1 MIGIISALSDEIVA
15 IVEAASAEAPLQTRQ
30 VLGHSLHTG
39 RLAGRDVV
47 LAQCGVGKV
56 AAAIT
61 ATLMAQQVDAL
72 IMVGTAGGIGSQVHT
87 GDVVVATEL
96 IQHDMDARPLFARWV
111 LPSVGL
117 SHIPTD
123 PHLTEVMIEAATQ
136 VVSAPS
142 AHLIDF
148 GITDPQ
154 AHTGVVASGDVF
166 MSTTEHSVQLRS
178 DLPTVMAV
186 EMEGAAVAQV
196 CHTAG
201 LPFAVVRTISDRA
214 DAEAALDFPK
224 FLKAVAAPY
233 AKDLVIQAL
242 PNL

>member
-1 MIGIISALSDEIVA
+1 MIGIISALREEIVA
-15 IVEAASAEAPLQTRQ
+15 IVEQASAEAPLHTQE
-30 VLGHSLHTG
+30 VLGHRLHTG
-39 RLAGRDVV
+39 RLAGREVL

-61 ATLMAQQVDAL
+61 ATLMAQQVEAL
-72 IMVGTAGGIGSQVHT
+72 IMVGTAGGIGAEVHT

-96 IQHDMDARPLFARWV
+96 VQHDMDARPLFARWV

-123 PHLTEVMIEAATQ
+123 ARLSGVLLDAAAQ
-136 VVSAPS
+136 VVTAPS
-142 AHLIDF
+142 AQLTGF
-148 GITDPQ
+148 GITHPR
-154 AHTGVVASGDVF
+154 AHAGVVASGDVF
-166 MSTTEHSVQLRS
+166 MSTSEHSLQLRT
-178 DLPTVMAV
+178 DLPTVLAV

-214 DAEAALDFPK
+214 DAAAAVDFPR
-224 FLKAVAAPY
+224 FLQTVAAPY
-233 AKDLVIQAL
+233 ARDLVTRAL

>member
-1 MIGIISALSDEIVA
+1 MIGIISALRDEIVA
-15 IVEAASAEAPLQTRQ
+15 IEEAAAAEAPLQSRE
-30 VLGHSLHTG
+30 VLGHRLYTG
-39 RLAGRDVV
+39 HLGGRDVV

-72 IMVGTAGGIGSQVHT
+72 IMVGTAGGIGTEVHT

-96 IQHDMDARPLFARWV
+96 IQHDMDARPMFARWV

-123 PHLTEVMIEAATQ
+123 EHLTTVLLEAANQ
-136 VVSAPS
+136 VVTAPG
-142 AHLIDF
+142 AHLTDF

-154 AHTGVVASGDVF
+154 AHRGVIASGDVF
-166 MSTTEHSVQLRS
+166 MSTTEHSLQLRT
-178 DLPTVMAV
+178 DLPHVLAV

-214 DAEAALDFPK
+214 DSTAALDFPR

-233 AKDLVIQAL
+233 ARDLVTRAL

>member
-1 MIGIISALSDEIVA
+1 MIGIISALRDEIVA
-15 IVEAASAEAPLQTRQ
+15 IVEQASAEAPLHTQE
-30 VLGHSLHTG
+30 VLGHRLHTG
-39 RLAGRDVV
+39 RLAGREVV

-72 IMVGTAGGIGSQVHT
+72 IMVGTAGGIGTEVYT

-96 IQHDMDARPLFARWV
+96 VQHDMDARPLFARWV

-123 PHLTEVMIEAATQ
+123 DRLTKALLDAATQ
-136 VVSAPS
+136 VVTAPS
-142 AHLIDF
+142 AQLTDF
-148 GITDPQ
+148 GITKPQ
-154 AHTGVVASGDVF
+154 AHAGVVASGDVF
-166 MSTTEHSVQLRS
+166 MSTSEHSLQLRA
-178 DLPTVMAV
+178 DLPNVLAV

-201 LPFAVVRTISDRA
+201 VPFAVVRTISDRA
-214 DAEAALDFPK
+214 DAAAALDFPR
-224 FLKAVAAPY
+224 FLQSVAAPY
-233 AKDLVIQAL
+233 ARDLVTRAL